1 MKEIRNKWK
10 ALVLLVVLA
19 LMFGSFTVQAQDPYP
34 GPGTEVPT
42 RQPTITPIPSGMASY
57 CGYTVDTNEYKCLLC
72 RGPDCIKVYDP
83 VPGQIWIIPGRA
95 K

>member
-57 CGYTVDTNEYKCLLC
+57 CGYTVDTNACSVGDLTVSRSMTRCL
-72 RGPDCIKVYDP
+72 
-83 VPGQIWIIPGRA
+83 GRSGSFLGGLNER
-95 K
+95 